1 MVKNLPASAGDAGD
15 VVSIPGAGRFPGGG
29 NGSPLQYSCL
39 GKPMGSQRVK
49 HDQAHTHYH
58 YLHTYIS
65 FFFRLFSQIGYYRV
79 FSSVLCTIS

>member
-1 MVKNLPASAGDAGD
+1 MVKNLPAGAGDAGD
-15 VVSIPGAGRFPGGG
+15 MGSIPGAGRFPGGG

-79 FSSVLCTIS
+79 FSSVLCTI